1 MIFTVRW
8 EFFIVGIVSTEDSR
22 FYTPTGTIYI
32 FLQKYLYCTSTQTST
47 HLKQVKSLKDYTDV
61 CRQRNGSGTWIDGP
75 CIPP

>member
-1 MIFTVRW
+1 MIFTFRW
-8 EFFIVGIVSTEDSR
+8 EFFIVGIESTEDSR

-32 FLQKYLYCTSTQTST
+32 FINYLYCTGTQTST

>member
-22 FYTPTGTIYI
+22 FYTPTGTILFI
-32 FLQKYLYCTSTQTST
+32 YCTGTQTST